1 MSAEADPRPPI
12 DPVEA
17 LKRIKALVELSCEM
31 I

>member
-1 MSAEADPRPPI
+1 MSSEAGPLPPI

-17 LKRIKALVELSCEM
+17 LKHIRALVELSCEL